1 MCVDANKAVVQR
13 LYNDLFNR
21 GRLAVADELVAADCI
36 SHAAPPGVP
45 DGPAG
50 MRHVATLLRA
60 AFPDGRLVLEDLIGE
75 DERVAARLVFRGTHQ
90 GHFWG
95 IAPTG
100 RRVVQAQMHFLR
112 LVGGQIAEHWA
123 VRDDL
128 ALLDQLGASPSPTP
142 AAAP

>member
-13 LYNDLFNR
+13 LYDDLFNR

-36 SHAAPPGVP
+36 NYTALPGTP
-45 DGPAG
+45 TGPEGLRQA
-50 MRHVATLLRA
+50 VALLRA

-90 GHFWG
+90 GQSWG

-112 LVGGQIAEHWA
+112 LVGGQIVEHWV

-128 ALLDQLGASPSPTP
+128 GLLDQLGASPSPTP

>member
-13 LYNDLFNR
+13 LYDDLFNR
-21 GRLAVADELVAADCI
+21 GRLAVADELVAANCI
-36 SHAAPPGVP
+36 SHSAPPGVP

-50 MRHVATLLRA
+50 MRHVAGLLRA

-75 DERVAARLVFRGTHQ
+75 DDRVAARLVFRGTHH
-90 GHFWG
+90 GTYRG
-95 IAPTG
+95 LSPTG
-100 RRVVQAQMHFLR
+100 RRVVQAQMHLLR

-128 ALLDQLGASPSPTP
+128 ALLDQLGGNPSPTP
-142 AAAP
+142 GAAP